1 MRVTARTVLYEEV
14 EDYNAY
20 DFYLMKARCTCE
32 KTFKTIGIE
41 KGTNSQEIRKQFK
54 QTIPT
59 SNIHAKQVVTLYS
72 GG

>member
-1 MRVTARTVLYEEV
+1 MMIIRHMLYEEV
-14 EDYNAY
+14 EDYDAY

-41 KGTNSQEIRKQFK
+41 KGANSQEIRKQFK
-54 QTIPT
+54 RTIPT
-59 SNIHAKQVVTLYS
+59 NNIHPKQVVALYS